1 MDKDNFGNFFSEE
14 NKSYRDIAKLVEML
28 QTLLLHEGKQ
38 VREEWGRSLPF
49 ADYIVDRWKKAS
61 ELGFGTGSS
70 IYDSSLVLGDVNVG
84 KNTWIGPFTVLD
96 GTGKLEIGDNCSIS
110 AGVQIYTH
118 DTVKWAISGGVE
130 PAEQSPVRIGSNT
143 YIGPDVLISRG
154 VTIGDRCVIGA
165 KSFVNRDIAD
175 GKKAWGTPAKV
186 IGESDEK

>member
-1 MDKDNFGNFFSEE
+1 MDKDNFGNFFRGEASP
-14 NKSYRDIAKLVEML
+14 RDIAKLVEML
-28 QTLLLHEGKQ
+28 QSLLLYRGEE
-38 VREEWGRSLPF
+38 VRKDWNRSLPF

-70 IYDSSLVLGDVNVG
+70 IYDSSFVLGDVNVG

-118 DTVKWAISGGVE
+118 DTVKWAISGGAE

-143 YIGPDVLISRG
+143 YIGPDVVISRG
-154 VTIGDRCVIGA
+154 VTIGNQCVIGA
-165 KSFVNRDIAD
+165 KSFVNRDITD
-175 GKKAWGTPAKV
+175 GKKAWGTPVKV
-186 IGESDEK
+186 IGESDER

>member
-1 MDKDNFGNFFSEE
+1 
-14 NKSYRDIAKLVEML
+14 ML
-28 QTLLLHEGKQ
+28 QSLLLYRGEE
-38 VREEWGRSLPF
+38 VRKEWNRSLPF

-70 IYDSSLVLGDVNVG
+70 IYDSSLVLGDVKVG

-96 GTGKLEIGDNCSIS
+96 GTGELEIGDNCSIS

-118 DTVKWAISGGVE
+118 DTVKWAISGGAE

-143 YIGPDVLISRG
+143 YIGPDVVISRG

-186 IGESDEK
+186 IEASEAY

>member
-1 MDKDNFGNFFSEE
+1 MDEDNFGNFFRGGASP
-14 NKSYRDIAKLVEML
+14 RDIAKLVEML
-28 QTLLLHEGKQ
+28 QSLLLYRGEE
-38 VREEWGRSLPF
+38 VRKNWNRSLPF

-118 DTVKWAISGGVE
+118 DTVKWAISGGAE
-130 PAEQSPVRIGSNT
+130 PAEQSPVHIGSNT
-143 YIGPDVLISRG
+143 YIGPDVVISRG

-165 KSFVNRDIAD
+165 KSFVNRDITD
-175 GKKAWGTPAKV
+175 GKKAWGTPVKV
-186 IGESDEK
+186 IGESDER